1 MNFPVAKGKGSS
13 SQERWHSIQIF
24 LSWMNLSPLGKGE
37 AVMPSLMIV
46 GGDHLGKITKKL
58 QYEGIKEIIHVSGRK
73 ARMSQK
79 EIPSH
84 VNLVLVLT
92 DFINHEFSAAIK
104 KKANKQNI
112 PIYFS
117 KRSWCSIYAVLEK
130 TKILNNHT
138 KHKKEAFILT

>member
-1 MNFPVAKGKGSS
+1 MSS
-13 SQERWHSIQIF
+13 
-24 LSWMNLSPLGKGE
+24 LL
-37 AVMPSLMIV
+37 IV

-58 QYEGIKEIIHVSGRK
+58 EHQDIREIIHVSGRK

-104 KKANKQNI
+104 KKANKQSV

-130 TKILNNHT
+130 SELLSNRTKR
-138 KHKKEAFILT
+138 KKIAVNG